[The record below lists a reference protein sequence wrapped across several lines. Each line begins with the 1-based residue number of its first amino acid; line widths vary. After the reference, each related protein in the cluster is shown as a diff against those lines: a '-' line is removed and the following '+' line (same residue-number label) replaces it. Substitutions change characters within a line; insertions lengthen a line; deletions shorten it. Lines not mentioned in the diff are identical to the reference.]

1 MRSDRQIISRQYGP
15 SVGMNTVDTYTN
27 QVSNVWQ
34 CPIEVS
40 AVIMIKRK
48 EVRCVSNFKKFQILS
63 VTSGTQNQELY
74 HTSLHE
80 PSELRI
86 IDVPD
91 RFSFGVINYSK
102 YRL

>member
-1 MRSDRQIISRQYGP
+1 
-15 SVGMNTVDTYTN
+15 MNTVDTYTN

-40 AVIMIKRK
+40 AVIMMKRK

-86 IDVPD
+86 IDPRSIFVWCNKLFKIQTIED
-91 RFSFGVINYSK
+91 TDNRHIG
-102 YRL
+102 